1 MARFFGLLFL
11 CSLPFNLLAQDDYTY
26 VGALKLNDSSF
37 ITYKLDFIEKDG
49 LITGYS
55 TTDIGGSHE
64 TKSYISGYF
73 DDGANNFNFFE
84 SGILYTKSEIT
95 QKDFCFVHFDGRL
108 RKMNES
114 QRIEGL
120 FKGLYSDGKEC
131 ISGDLAMSNFKK
143 ILKRTKKMDKR
154 IDRSIF
160 VSKEDKEKINLVK
173 MMDSLSLNIIK
184 KDEVLSVFS
193 SSEKVDLTLFDA
205 GQEDGDV
212 VTILVNGRI
221 ILKDY
226 AVTTAKET
234 LSVSLDNPKT
244 VIKVIAV
251 NNGSIGGNTVKID
264 ISDDINTIETLTNL
278 RAKETASFA
287 IWRKD

>member
-1 MARFFGLLFL
+1 MIRFFALLFL
-11 CSLPFNLLAQDDYTY
+11 CTVSFNLLAQEDYSY
-26 VGALKLNDSSF
+26 MGAIKLNDTSF
-37 ITYKLDFIEKDG
+37 ISYKLDFIEKDG

-55 TTDIGGSHE
+55 TTDIGGAHE

-73 DDGANNFNFFE
+73 DDKANHLNFYE

-95 QKDFCFVHFDGRL
+95 QNDFCFVHFDGRL
-108 RKMNES
+108 KKMNEN
-114 QRIEGL
+114 QKIEGA

-131 ISGDLAMSNFKK
+131 IHGEIVLSNFKK
-143 ILKRTKKMDKR
+143 VLKRTEKMDRK

-160 VSKEDKEKINLVK
+160 VSKEKKEKINLVK
-173 MMDSLSLNIIK
+173 LMDSLSLNIIK
-184 KDEVLSVFS
+184 KDEMLSVFS
-193 SSEKVDLTLFDA
+193 SSEKVNLTMFDA

-226 AVTTAKET
+226 EVTTKRET
-234 LSVSLDNPKT
+234 LSVALDQPKT
-244 VIKVIAV
+244 VLKVVAV

-264 ISDDINTIETLTNL
+264 ISDGTNTIETLTNL
-278 RAKETASFA
+278 KAKETASFV
-287 IWRKD
+287 ILKKD